1 MTTIEDDMIVTP
13 WEVQGKIDYD
23 RLVEQFGTK
32 HIDIPLLKRLQ
43 KVTGDL
49 HLQLRRKIVFSHRD
63 FDWIMDKYE
72 SGEKFVLY
80 TGRGPSGHVHLGH
93 MIPWF
98 FTKWLQDKFNTRL
111 YFQMT
116 DDEKFIVKDLTLDD
130 TLHFSYENALDI
142 LAVGFDPKKTLIVT
156 DSKCISTLYPTAL
169 RVAKHI
175 NYSTARAVFGFE
187 DTSSIG
193 LVFFPAIQ
201 AVPCFLHTVL
211 TEKKTPCLIPASI
224 DQDPY
229 WRVAR
234 DVAPKLGFY
243 KPAQIHGKF
252 LPGLIKGGKMSASIP
267 ESAIFSVDTPEE
279 AKEKVKNAFTGGK
292 ATVEEQKKE
301 GGEPG
306 ICAIYQYMYF
316 LFEQDDKKIQQL
328 GQRCMAGEILCGEC
342 KQILAE
348 KVEKFLVEH
357 MKRREKAKD
366 VVSDVLVDDEYFKKN
381 RA

>member
-328 GQRCMAGEILCGEC
+328 GQRCMAVNI
-342 KQILAE
+342 
-348 KVEKFLVEH
+348 
-357 MKRREKAKD
+357 
-366 VVSDVLVDDEYFKKN
+366 
-381 RA
+381 

>member
-13 WEVQGKIDYD
+13 WEVQGQIDYD
-23 RLVEQFGTK
+23 RLVEEFGTK
-32 HIDIPLLKRLQ
+32 HIDLPLLKRLQ

-72 SGEKFVLY
+72 NGEKFVLY

-98 FTKWLQDKFNTRL
+98 FTKWIQDKFDTRL

-130 TLHFSYENALDI
+130 TMYFSYENALDI

-156 DSKCISTLYPTAL
+156 DSKCINTLYPTAL

-211 TEKKTPCLIPASI
+211 TSKNTPCLIPASI

-234 DVAPKLGFY
+234 DVAPRLGFY

-279 AKEKVKNAFTGGK
+279 AREKVMNAFTGGK

-301 GGEPG
+301 GGKPG
-306 ICAIYQYMYF
+306 ICAVYQYMYF
-316 LFEQDDKKIQQL
+316 LFEQDDKKIQRL

-342 KQILAE
+342 KQILAD
-348 KVEKFLVEH
+348 KVENFLIEH

-366 VVSDVLVDDEYFKKN
+366 VVRDVLVDDEYFKKN